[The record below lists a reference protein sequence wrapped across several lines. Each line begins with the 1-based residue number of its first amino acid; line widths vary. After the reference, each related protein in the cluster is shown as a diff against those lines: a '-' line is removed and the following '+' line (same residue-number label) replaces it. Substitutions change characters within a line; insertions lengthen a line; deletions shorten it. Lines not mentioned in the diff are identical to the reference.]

1 MTSIAARSSQKWN
14 SRWNAFFRT
23 DRAPFG
29 PELPDQV
36 GRTIYQ
42 GKGSTKESDLL
53 TKAEWLL
60 GLLLTATILSLLLVR
75 AFHAEALSRDECA
88 AVQLAGMPSLS
99 DLLCNF
105 QHEAFPPLFPFI
117 VRIYTALFG
126 STDTALRVF
135 GFCVGC
141 LLVGASWINSRLFRS
156 GVPLVGLGL
165 LSLNTTFFVWGTT
178 IRGYGLGSAM
188 IVLMF
193 GCVGSLLLAST
204 PTPKRSVTA
213 ILVCLFGIQVLL
225 YNSILLIAIVA
236 SAAVMFLFRRCLKH
250 VLVISTICAVVL
262 STLLA
267 YVPAYSRARDWNI
280 LVRGAPTSYSLWKH
294 WEVAL
299 GNPAYNIPALWYS
312 IAIGLVGILVFRT
325 YKNQAGQFVPH
336 RELIWFAVIVS
347 GLSIIGCYLFLRIL
361 GYTTRAWYYLA
372 LICLIGAALDLIASS
387 LCTPAWLRL
396 VRLGLGSAALI
407 AAPFADWSAITERQT
422 NIDVAARMVAA
433 QAAPNDLIVV
443 TPWQF
448 GIPFQRYYHGTAPW
462 ITIPSIADHRIHRYD
477 LMKAKMVSPH
487 PIDDLREA
495 VRSALILGR
504 RVWFVGGLNLPPPED
519 GPMVLPPAPASRFKW
534 DNRAYTAAWWQ
545 QLSVF
550 AISHANKVDAVA
562 LPQPESTRINEL
574 EQTSLTVV
582 QGWH

>member
-178 IRGYGLGSAM
+178 IRGYGLGSAL

-204 PTPKRSVTA
+204 PKRCIIA
-213 ILVCLFGIQVLL
+213 MLVCLFGVQVLL
-225 YNSILLIAIVA
+225 YNSILLMAIVA
-236 SAAVMFLFRRCLKH
+236 SAAVLFLFRSRLKD
-250 VLVISTICAVVL
+250 VLVICAICAVVL
-262 STLLA
+262 GSLLA
-267 YVPAYSRARDWNI
+267 YVPAYLRARDWNI
-280 LVRGAPTSYSLWKH
+280 LVRGSPTFYSLWKH
-294 WEVAL
+294 LEVAL
-299 GNPAYNIPALWYS
+299 GNPAYSIPALWYC
-312 IAIGLVGILVFRT
+312 IAIGL
-325 YKNQAGQFVPH
+325 AGV
-336 RELIWFAVIVS
+336 LI
-347 GLSIIGCYLFLRIL
+347 
-361 GYTTRAWYYLA
+361 
-372 LICLIGAALDLIASS
+372 
-387 LCTPAWLRL
+387 
-396 VRLGLGSAALI
+396 
-407 AAPFADWSAITERQT
+407 
-422 NIDVAARMVAA
+422 
-433 QAAPNDLIVV
+433 
-443 TPWQF
+443 
-448 GIPFQRYYHGTAPW
+448 
-462 ITIPSIADHRIHRYD
+462 
-477 LMKAKMVSPH
+477 
-487 PIDDLREA
+487 
-495 VRSALILGR
+495 
-504 RVWFVGGLNLPPPED
+504 
-519 GPMVLPPAPASRFKW
+519 
-534 DNRAYTAAWWQ
+534 
-545 QLSVF
+545 
-550 AISHANKVDAVA
+550 
-562 LPQPESTRINEL
+562 
-574 EQTSLTVV
+574 
-582 QGWH
+582 